1 MVRQHSNG
9 GDNVAGWTASK
20 LAFPF
25 KNAAHR
31 RVTVGSYQAINKA
44 DPSSR
49 HMRIAVLVAILIVV
63 LRSQMAST
71 LYGVVVDHGD
81 FRRHV
86 WNSAIRLKG
95 LELSKYLFQS
105 PTWTAIRGDIFMN
118 SMAKSI
124 VSWVALL
131 LTIVLLY
138 NVFTTKPSGKETIL
152 AFSKFLSE
160 VNNKNIK
167 RARIVDSDLTG
178 ELITGEHFKTVIP
191 TDYPQLYDRLAA
203 AGVDYKIE
211 HPTPS
216 PWMAA
221 LISWAP
227 FLFIIGFWIFFMRKM
242 QMTAKRKNVS
252 MEQQTHETN
261 LVELE
266 PDVAKAFSNSQVVNE
281 ALRLVIQLTEIRGTT

>member
-1 MVRQHSNG
+1 
-9 GDNVAGWTASK
+9 
-20 LAFPF
+20 
-25 KNAAHR
+25 
-31 RVTVGSYQAINKA
+31 
-44 DPSSR
+44 
-49 HMRIAVLVAILIVV
+49 
-63 LRSQMAST
+63 
-71 LYGVVVDHGD
+71 
-81 FRRHV
+81 
-86 WNSAIRLKG
+86 
-95 LELSKYLFQS
+95 
-105 PTWTAIRGDIFMN
+105 
-118 SMAKSI
+118 MAKSI